1 MAIKELSQRQLK
13 VGQEI
18 RKIIAGLIERGEI
31 RNLQEFDALVTITEV
46 RVSPDLKYSNV
57 YFISSDDTMNEQ
69 VLEGLQL
76 AANYFRK
83 QIAAKTDL
91 RYVPEV
97 VFKIDESFAEVDKI
111 EKLLHDDR
119 VKRDLKKSV

>member
-18 RKIIAGLIERGEI
+18 RRIVAGLIERGEI
-31 RNLQEFDALVTITEV
+31 RNLQEIKALVTVTEV
-46 RVSPDLKYSNV
+46 RVSADLKYCNV
-57 YFISSDDTMNEQ
+57 YFIASDENLNKE
-69 VLEGLQL
+69 VLEGLKL

-83 QIAAKTDL
+83 QVAARTDL
-91 RYVPEV
+91 RYVPEI
-97 VFKIDESFAEVDKI
+97 VFRVDESFAEADKI

-119 VKRDLKKSV
+119 VQRDLKIS

>member
-18 RKIIAGLIERGEI
+18 RRIVAGLIERGEI
-31 RNLQEFDALVTITEV
+31 RNLQDIKTLVTVTEV
-46 RVSPDLKYSNV
+46 RVSADLKYCNV
-57 YFISSDDTMNEQ
+57 YFIASDETLNKE
-69 VLEGLQL
+69 VLEGLKL

-83 QIAAKTDL
+83 QVAAKTDL
-91 RYVPEV
+91 RYVPEI
-97 VFKIDESFAEVDKI
+97 VFKIDESFAEADKI

-119 VKRDLKKSV
+119 VRRDLKIS